1 MLAIYPPPAFAGLSS
16 LFRGF
21 FLVELEAQLGN
32 PGRDVESVLAFEIGC
47 SAIDF
52 LNPPTRTLAPAPTP
66 SAPLAVA
73 RPK

>member
-16 LFRGF
+16 LFRRF
-21 FLVELEAQLGN
+21 FLVELEAKLRN

-52 LNPPTRTLAPAPTP
+52 LNPPTSRLLINP
-66 SAPLAVA
+66 
-73 RPK
+73 